1 MGPIACHNSGET
13 EEVVEL
19 TQNDNFLLNLFVSFL
34 LCAAASLLPPPG
46 YCVCGLRRRST
57 MSENYTLDIQQSIG
71 GTMSEAAAG

>member
-1 MGPIACHNSGET
+1 MKRAFLASFVNRQIGCIGAIACHNSGET

-46 YCVCGLRRRST
+46 YCVCVDFDVGRL
-57 MSENYTLDIQQSIG
+57 
-71 GTMSEAAAG
+71 

>member
-1 MGPIACHNSGET
+1 MLLWESILK
-13 EEVVEL
+13 EEFF
-19 TQNDNFLLNLFVSFL
+19 QLLNLFVSFL

>member
-1 MGPIACHNSGET
+1 MGAIACHNSGET

-71 GTMSEAAAG
+71 GTLSEAAAG

>member
-1 MGPIACHNSGET
+1 MHACHNSGET

-71 GTMSEAAAG
+71 GTLSEAAAG